1 MDRKTGGKEVDINH
15 SPHVLKTMEGRATT
29 VARAAVGIPV
39 SFQYTENL
47 FMKRM
52 KSLPKEFPSGLN
64 GQLSAM
70 FNSHSNCG

>member
-1 MDRKTGGKEVDINH
+1 MDGKMGGKKVDISH
-15 SPHVLKTMEGRATT
+15 SPHVLKTMEGRDMT

-52 KSLPKEFPSGLN
+52 KSLPKVV
-64 GQLSAM
+64 LSLWSEWST
-70 FNSHSNCG
+70 FSNV